1 MNWRLIFLLYKKE
14 LLEFIRDRRTFL
26 VMILVPALLYPGIII
41 VTSELAA
48 KQIQKQSKKTY
59 IVGVQKGFEES
70 ELVQKISEAETLSVS
85 VGDKVDFEKF
95 HVFIKPSDT
104 FAGSLQNLGTAELT
118 ASYQSADNSSRFAF
132 DKVKGIIDDYTEELL
147 KRRLDEQGIEA
158 SFIDPIRLVRDKVDK
173 EVESRFIAGGILPG
187 IMLVMLVVG
196 CGLIAQE
203 ISAGEKERGTLETIL
218 CSPLSRLELVCGKYL
233 TVATVGFASAIINLG
248 CMSFTI
254 SNFAS
259 FMGGER
265 TSIFSNFEIPLNI
278 IPVILLCL
286 VLVSFLVSG
295 MTLIA
300 ASLARTVQ
308 EAGQYMIPI
317 TLILSLPVIF
327 SSLPGVEMEGM
338 NRFVP
343 FLNFCLLFKNLM
355 IMKAGWFDVLAV
367 MASTTVFA
375 LMVIYILIKIYNSES
390 ALFNHEGRSVLAF
403 NRKSIKEK
411 LSPESD
417 DSILVYLIML
427 PVFFFIMNNLQ
438 KVGLGQSV
446 IISQWGLFFFGSILF
461 LKYFKIDLK
470 SSLSLNNPGAKN
482 LLVSFLLTP
491 VCFLTVVYFQILLK
505 YLGLSGYEQETIDV
519 MANLTND
526 YTFIGTICIISLTP
540 AICEEVFFRGL
551 ILSGLKK
558 GFSTKGCMLLQ
569 AIMFGVA
576 HYSVFRFAGTAIMGA
591 LLTLVLIRTRSILC
605 TAMMHFTFN
614 SFSCLI
620 WAYGIGE
627 NEDFQKIFTNYAF
640 AIVPITLVGFILFKF
655 LGDKKSIEAGISAE
669 SA

>member
-14 LLEFIRDRRTFL
+14 LLEFVRDRRTFL

-48 KQIQKQSKKTY
+48 KQIQKQSKKSY

-70 ELVQKISEAETLSVS
+70 ELVKKISTGDTLSVA

-95 HVFIKPSDT
+95 HVFIKPSES
-104 FAGSLQNLGTAELT
+104 FKNSLDDLGTAEIT
-118 ASYQSADNSSRFAF
+118 VSYQSADNNSRFAY
-132 DKVKGIIDDYTEELL
+132 DKVSNIIDDYSEELI
-147 KRRLDEQGIEA
+147 KRRLDEKGIPA
-158 SFIDPIRLVRDKVDK
+158 GFIKPIKVVRDKVDK

-327 SSLPGVEMEGM
+327 SSLPGVELEGM

-355 IMKAGWFDVLAV
+355 IMKAGLFDVFAV
-367 MASTTVFA
+367 LISTAVFA

-403 NRKSIKEK
+403 NRNSIKEK

-427 PVFFFIMNNLQ
+427 PVFFFVMNNLQ

-446 IISQWGLFFFGSILF
+446 IISQWGLFFLGSILF
-461 LKYFKIDLK
+461 LKYFKINLK

-482 LLVSFLLTP
+482 LLVCFLLTP
-491 VCFLTVVYFQILLK
+491 ICFLTVVYFQAFLK
-505 YLGLSGYEQETIDV
+505 YLGLSGYEQETVDV
-519 MANLTND
+519 MANLTNE
-526 YTFIGTICIISLTP
+526 YTFLGTICIISLTP
-540 AICEEVFFRGL
+540 AVCEEVFFRGL

-558 GFSTKGCMLLQ
+558 GFSTKGCILLQ

-576 HYSVFRFAGTAIMGA
+576 HYSIFRFAGTAFMGA
-591 LLTLVLIRTRSILC
+591 LLTIVLIRTRSIYC
-605 TAMMHFTFN
+605 TAIMHFTFN
-614 SFSCLI
+614 SFSCLL
-620 WAYGIGE
+620 WAYGVGE
-627 NEDFQKIFTNYAF
+627 SDALEKIFINYAF
-640 AIVPITLVGFILFKF
+640 AIVPVTLAGFILFKF
-655 LGDKKSIEAGISAE
+655 LGNRKEVEAVVPA
-669 SA
+669 

>member
-14 LLEFIRDRRTFL
+14 LLEFVRDRRTFL

-48 KQIQKQSKKTY
+48 KQIQKQSKKSY
-59 IVGVQKGFEES
+59 IVGVQKGFEDS
-70 ELVQKISEAETLSVS
+70 ELVKKIAAAETLSVS
-85 VGDKVDFEKF
+85 TGDKVDFEKF
-95 HVFIKPSDT
+95 HVFLKPSET
-104 FAGSLQNLGTAELT
+104 FNNQLVDLGTAELT
-118 ASYQSADNSSRFAF
+118 VSYQSADNSSRFAYE
-132 DKVKGIIDDYTEELL
+132 KVSGIIERYSEDLIKKRLEEKGIPA
-147 KRRLDEQGIEA
+147 G
-158 SFIDPIRLVRDKVDK
+158 FIDPIKVVRDKVDK

-233 TVATVGFASAIINLG
+233 TVATVGFASALINLG

-254 SNFAS
+254 ANFAS
-259 FMGGER
+259 FMGAGR
-265 TSIFSNFEIPLNI
+265 TSIFSDFNIPLNI

-327 SSLPGVEMEGM
+327 SSLPGVELEGM

-355 IMKAGWFDVLAV
+355 IMKAGLFDIFAV
-367 MASTTVFA
+367 MISTTVFA
-375 LMVIYILIKIYNSES
+375 LLVIYILIKIYNSES

-403 NRKSIKEK
+403 NRNSIKEK

-427 PVFFFIMNNLQ
+427 PVFFFVMNNLQ
-438 KVGLGQSV
+438 KIGLGQSV
-446 IISQWGLFFFGSILF
+446 VISQWGLFFLGSLLF
-461 LKYFKIDLK
+461 LKYFKIDIK
-470 SSLSLNNPGAKN
+470 SSLSLHNPGAKN
-482 LLVSFLLTP
+482 LAVCFLLTP
-491 VCFLTVVYFQILLK
+491 ICFLTVVYFQALLK
-505 YLGLSGYEQETIDV
+505 YFGLSGYEQETIDV
-519 MANLTND
+519 MANLTNE

-540 AICEEVFFRGL
+540 AVCEEVFFRGL
-551 ILSGLKK
+551 VLSGLRK
-558 GFSTKGCMLLQ
+558 GFSTKGCVLLQ
-569 AIMFGVA
+569 AVMFGVA
-576 HYSVFRFAGTAIMGA
+576 HYSIFRFAGTAFMGA
-591 LLTLVLIRTRSILC
+591 LLTVVLLRTRSIYC
-605 TAMMHFTFN
+605 TALMHFTFN
-614 SFSCLI
+614 SFSCLL
-620 WAYGIGE
+620 WAYGVGE
-627 NEDFQKIFTNYAF
+627 NEALEKIFVNYAF
-640 AIVPITLVGFILFKF
+640 AIVPATLAGFILFKF
-655 LGDKKSIEAGISAE
+655 LKRDSEPEAAV
-669 SA
+669 AV

>member
-14 LLEFIRDRRTFL
+14 LLEFVRDRRTFL

-48 KQIQKQSKKTY
+48 KQIQKQSKKSY

-70 ELVQKISEAETLSVS
+70 ELVKKISTGETLSVA

-95 HVFIKPSDT
+95 HVFIKPSES
-104 FAGSLQNLGTAELT
+104 FKNSLDDLGTAEIT
-118 ASYQSADNSSRFAF
+118 VSYQSADNNSRFAY
-132 DKVKGIIDDYTEELL
+132 DKVSNIIDDYSEELI
-147 KRRLDEQGIEA
+147 KRRLDEKGIPA
-158 SFIDPIRLVRDKVDK
+158 GFIKPIKVVRDKVDK

-327 SSLPGVEMEGM
+327 SSLPGVELEGM

-355 IMKAGWFDVLAV
+355 IMKAGLFDVFAV
-367 MASTTVFA
+367 LISTAVFA

-403 NRKSIKEK
+403 NRNSIKEK

-427 PVFFFIMNNLQ
+427 PVFFFVMNNLQ

-446 IISQWGLFFFGSILF
+446 IISQWGLFFLGSILF
-461 LKYFKIDLK
+461 LKYFKINLK

-482 LLVSFLLTP
+482 LLVCFLLTP
-491 VCFLTVVYFQILLK
+491 ICFLTVVYFQAFLK
-505 YLGLSGYEQETIDV
+505 YLGLSGYEQETVDV
-519 MANLTND
+519 MANLTNE
-526 YTFIGTICIISLTP
+526 YTFLGTICIISLTP
-540 AICEEVFFRGL
+540 AVCEEVFFRGL

-558 GFSTKGCMLLQ
+558 GFSTKGCILLQ

-576 HYSVFRFAGTAIMGA
+576 HYSIFRFAGTAFMGA
-591 LLTLVLIRTRSILC
+591 LLTIVLIRTRSIYC
-605 TAMMHFTFN
+605 TAIMHFTFN
-614 SFSCLI
+614 SFSCLL
-620 WAYGIGE
+620 WAYGVGE
-627 NEDFQKIFTNYAF
+627 SDALEKIFINYAF
-640 AIVPITLVGFILFKF
+640 AIVPVTLAGFILFKF
-655 LGDKKSIEAGISAE
+655 LGNRKEVEAVVPA
-669 SA
+669 

>member
-14 LLEFIRDRRTFL
+14 LLEFVRDRRTFL

-48 KQIQKQSKKTY
+48 KQIQKQSKKSY

-70 ELVQKISEAETLSVS
+70 ELVKKISTGETLSVA

-95 HVFIKPSDT
+95 HVFIKPSES
-104 FAGSLQNLGTAELT
+104 FKNSLDDLGTAEIT
-118 ASYQSADNSSRFAF
+118 VSYQSADNNSRFAY
-132 DKVKGIIDDYTEELL
+132 DKVSNIIDDYSEELI
-147 KRRLDEQGIEA
+147 KRRLDEKGIPA
-158 SFIDPIRLVRDKVDK
+158 GFIKPIKVVRDKVDK

-327 SSLPGVEMEGM
+327 SSLPGVELEGM

-355 IMKAGWFDVLAV
+355 IMKAGLFDVFAV
-367 MASTTVFA
+367 LISTAVFA

-403 NRKSIKEK
+403 NRNSIKEK

-427 PVFFFIMNNLQ
+427 PVFFFVMNNLQ

-446 IISQWGLFFFGSILF
+446 IISQWGLFFLGSILF
-461 LKYFKIDLK
+461 LKYFKINLK

-482 LLVSFLLTP
+482 LLVCFLLTP
-491 VCFLTVVYFQILLK
+491 ICFLTVVYFQAFLK
-505 YLGLSGYEQETIDV
+505 YLGLSGYEQETVDV
-519 MANLTND
+519 MANLTNE
-526 YTFIGTICIISLTP
+526 YTFLGTICIISLTP
-540 AICEEVFFRGL
+540 AVCEEVFFRGL

-558 GFSTKGCMLLQ
+558 GFSTKGCILLQ

-576 HYSVFRFAGTAIMGA
+576 HYSIFRFAGTAFMGA
-591 LLTLVLIRTRSILC
+591 LLTIVLIRTRSIYC
-605 TAMMHFTFN
+605 TAIMHFTFN
-614 SFSCLI
+614 SFSCLL
-620 WAYGIGE
+620 WAYGVGE
-627 NEDFQKIFTNYAF
+627 SDALEKIFINYAF
-640 AIVPITLVGFILFKF
+640 AIVPVTLAGFILFKF
-655 LGDKKSIEAGISAE
+655 LGNRTEVEAVVPA
-669 SA
+669 

>member
-14 LLEFIRDRRTFL
+14 LLEFVRDRRTFL

-48 KQIQKQSKKTY
+48 KQIQKQSKKSY
-59 IVGVQKGFEES
+59 IVGVQKGFEDS
-70 ELVQKISEAETLSVS
+70 ELVKKIAAAETLSVS
-85 VGDKVDFEKF
+85 TGDKVDFEKF
-95 HVFIKPSDT
+95 HVFLKPSET
-104 FAGSLQNLGTAELT
+104 FNNQLVDLGTAELT
-118 ASYQSADNSSRFAF
+118 VSYQSADNSSRFAYE
-132 DKVKGIIDDYTEELL
+132 KVSGIIERYSEDLIKKRLEEKGIPA
-147 KRRLDEQGIEA
+147 G
-158 SFIDPIRLVRDKVDK
+158 FIDPIKVVRDKVDK

-233 TVATVGFASAIINLG
+233 TVATVGFASALINLG

-254 SNFAS
+254 ANFAS
-259 FMGGER
+259 FMGAGR
-265 TSIFSNFEIPLNI
+265 TSIFSDFNIPLNI

-327 SSLPGVEMEGM
+327 SSLPGVELEGM

-355 IMKAGWFDVLAV
+355 IMKAGLFDIFAV
-367 MASTTVFA
+367 MISTTVFA
-375 LMVIYILIKIYNSES
+375 LLVIYILIKIYNSES

-403 NRKSIKEK
+403 NRNSIKEK

-427 PVFFFIMNNLQ
+427 PVFFFVMNNLQ
-438 KVGLGQSV
+438 KIGLGQSV
-446 IISQWGLFFFGSILF
+446 VISQWGLFFLGSLLF
-461 LKYFKIDLK
+461 LKYFKIDIK
-470 SSLSLNNPGAKN
+470 SSLSLHNPGAKN
-482 LLVSFLLTP
+482 LAVCFLLTP
-491 VCFLTVVYFQILLK
+491 ICFLTVVYFQALLK
-505 YLGLSGYEQETIDV
+505 YFGLSGYEQETIDV
-519 MANLTND
+519 
-526 YTFIGTICIISLTP
+526 
-540 AICEEVFFRGL
+540 
-551 ILSGLKK
+551 
-558 GFSTKGCMLLQ
+558 
-569 AIMFGVA
+569 
-576 HYSVFRFAGTAIMGA
+576 
-591 LLTLVLIRTRSILC
+591 
-605 TAMMHFTFN
+605 
-614 SFSCLI
+614 
-620 WAYGIGE
+620 
-627 NEDFQKIFTNYAF
+627 
-640 AIVPITLVGFILFKF
+640 
-655 LGDKKSIEAGISAE
+655 
-669 SA
+669 